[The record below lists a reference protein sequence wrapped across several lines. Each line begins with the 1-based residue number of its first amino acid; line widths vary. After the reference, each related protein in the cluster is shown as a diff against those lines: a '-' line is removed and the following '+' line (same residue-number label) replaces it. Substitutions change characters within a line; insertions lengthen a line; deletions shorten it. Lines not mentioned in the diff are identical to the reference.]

1 MPYVKGVVYRY
12 LNDAHAFDDVVQE
25 TFVRVFRSLDQ
36 FNEERGAF
44 KSWTARIAIN
54 LCFEQNKKVKR
65 QREEMQHIELPLAIP
80 ADAALNFNAEEI
92 MSLINRLPADQR
104 EVFMLGAVEGFSH
117 TEIADLL
124 KIEEATSR
132 KRLSRAREALKS
144 YLGWNSSQETKTEK
158 VNYDKL

>member
-1 MPYVKGVVYRY
+1 MYRY
-12 LNDAHAFDDVVQE
+12 LNDTHAFDDVVQE
-25 TFVRVFRSLDQ
+25 TFVRLFRSLEQ
-36 FNEERGAF
+36 FKEERGAF

-65 QREEMQHIELPLAIP
+65 EREEMQHIELPLAIS

-92 MSLINRLPADQR
+92 MSLINRLPEEQR

-117 TEIADLL
+117 AEIADLL
-124 KIEEATSR
+124 KIEEAASR
-132 KRLSRAREALKS
+132 KRLSRARETLKS